1 MTTLL
6 VRVVQHTHRDV
17 LREIGRLFFGAIALV
32 DDPAIAF
39 VVEHAGDLP
48 GLAAHSSSV
57 FLDSELRNGEALT
70 SFNDGDAI
78 LWQTREPSHPSD
90 ERRILKRQ
98 LYAALSAATGISFP
112 WGSLTGVRP
121 TQMADHEVTLA
132 AGDRAL
138 AASRL
143 VSTWHVSPEKAA
155 LAVEVNA
162 AEQTILAG
170 FAPSSFAVY
179 IGIPFCPSRCLYC
192 SFSSRD
198 ASRQPHLIEHYVD
211 TLSEEWQRAFAPGVA
226 YYGTPL
232 ALYIGGGT
240 PTTLADEPFDRL
252 LQLALA
258 ELGTNLEITVEAG
271 RPETITAA
279 KLAIMQAHGI
289 SRICINPQTMRNAT
303 LPRVNRLHTVEDV
316 ERVFALARTYGM
328 QDINMDLIA
337 GLSGET
343 PDDFLYSVRR
353 LIELAPEKIT
363 LHGLARKAG
372 AYLNDLA
379 DKSTVYKPLPE
390 WVAAF
395 ARAQDELRTAGYEPY
410 YLYRQK
416 YTHAGLEN
424 IGFAK
429 PGHETIYNVA
439 MMSDRVHVLG
449 FGAGASSK
457 IIVGT
462 KAMRQHNVK
471 DVLLYSE
478 QGVASGQAKIELATR
493 FLI

>member
-1 MTTLL
+1 MTQLTVQL
-6 VRVVQHTHRDV
+6 VQHGQRDV
-17 LREIGRLFFGAIALV
+17 LREIGRLFFGAITLV

-39 VVEHAGDLP
+39 VVEQAGELP
-48 GLAAHSSSV
+48 GLNAHGATV
-57 FLDSELRNGEALT
+57 VVTSELAGNEVLT
-70 SFNDGDAI
+70 TIKDGDRT
-78 LWQTREPSHPSD
+78 LWQTKEQIVPSD
-90 ERRILKRQ
+90 VRRALKRQ
-98 LYAALSAATGISFP
+98 LYAALSHATGIAFP

-121 TQMADHEVTLA
+121 TQMADHEVKLA
-132 AGDRAL
+132 SGDASL

-143 VSTWHVSPEKAA
+143 VDIWHVSPQKAA

-162 AEQTILAG
+162 AERAILA
-170 FAPSSFAVY
+170 AIPPSSFAVY
-179 IGIPFCPSRCLYC
+179 IGIPFCPSRCLFC

-211 TLSEEWQRAFAPGVA
+211 TVTEEWQQAFSRGVA
-226 YYGTPL
+226 RYGTPL

-252 LQLALA
+252 LHLALA
-258 ELGTNLEITVEAG
+258 DLGTNIEITVEAG
-271 RPETITAA
+271 RPETITDA
-279 KLAIMQAHGI
+279 KLAIMKAHGI
-289 SRICINPQTMRNAT
+289 TRICINPQTMRAET
-303 LPRVNRLHTVEDV
+303 LPRVNRMHTVDDV
-316 ERVFALARTYGM
+316 ERVFALARSYGM
-328 QDINMDLIA
+328 TDINMDLIA
-337 GLSGET
+337 GLSGES

-363 LHGLARKAG
+363 LHALARKAG

-379 DKSTVYKPLPE
+379 DKSTVYKPLPQ
-390 WVAAF
+390 WVLAF
-395 ARAQDELRTAGYEPY
+395 AEAQAELRAAGYEPY

-457 IIVGT
+457 IIVDT

-478 QGVASGQAKIELATR
+478 QGHMSGQAKLDFADR
-493 FLI
+493 YLP